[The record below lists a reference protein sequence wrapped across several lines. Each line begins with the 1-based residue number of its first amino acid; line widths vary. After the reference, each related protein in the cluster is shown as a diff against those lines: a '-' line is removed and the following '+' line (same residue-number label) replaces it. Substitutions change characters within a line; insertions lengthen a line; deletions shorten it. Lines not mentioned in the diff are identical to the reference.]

1 MVCVLQALFPMVT
14 CIYGVCVSMVTCVHG
29 DVYLW
34 CVCIY
39 GVCIAGV
46 VSDGDVSAVCQSE
59 AVLSEQLAD
68 VPHPVSCQAA

>member
-1 MVCVLQALFPMVT
+1 MVT
-14 CIYGVCVSMVTCVHG
+14 CIYGVCVSVYG

-34 CVCIY
+34 SMVCV
-39 GVCIAGV
+39 AGV

-68 VPHPVSCQAA
+68 IPHSVSCQAA